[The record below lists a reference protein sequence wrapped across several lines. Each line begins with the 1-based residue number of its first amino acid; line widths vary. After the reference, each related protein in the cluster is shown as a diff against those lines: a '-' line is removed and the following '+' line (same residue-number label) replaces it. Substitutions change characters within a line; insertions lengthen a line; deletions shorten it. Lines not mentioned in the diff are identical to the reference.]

1 MKIWGTYFLQQRIEL
16 TLEID
21 VLVITQLI
29 LQGEN

>member
-16 TLEID
+16 TLKID